1 MHLAEKS
8 DRFVIVDRETVR
20 SGESSPEL
28 INLLLIWWPEVEGE
42 PWFSNSETKE
52 GFKELHSA

>member
-8 DRFVIVDRETVR
+8 DRFVIVDRDTVR

-28 INLLLIWWPEVEGE
+28 INLLLIWWPGVEGE
-42 PWFSNSETKE
+42 AWFSDSETKE
-52 GFKELHSA
+52 GFKELHTA